1 MKKFLAIDCAG
12 EELLVGCFNG
22 KKYQE
27 LRLLASGTENLLPTI
42 DSVLKK
48 SKMKILDVDVVC
60 VGVGPGSWTGARVA
74 VVTAYGLFEGN
85 KNLKFCTFNSFD
97 LISYNGARADKV
109 LKLVKAYAN
118 FVYVQTPEGGIKA
131 ITKDELQTDYSKFE
145 FVGINEIVPGMT
157 VVSSDLEAI
166 ATKKVLEEVFV
177 EVDSIEPMYLRL
189 SQAEY
194 QREKM
199 LKGGK

>member
-1 MKKFLAIDCAG
+1 MRKFLAIDCAG
-12 EELLVGCFNG
+12 EELLVGCYNG
-22 KKYQE
+22 KKYNE
-27 LRLLASGTENLLPTI
+27 TRLVASGTENLLPTI
-42 DSVLKK
+42 DKVLKK
-48 SKMKILDVDVVC
+48 SKVEIADIEVVC
-60 VGVGPGSWTGARVA
+60 VGVGPGSWTGARVC

-85 KNLKFCTFNSFD
+85 KNLKFSTFNSFD

-118 FVYVQTPEGGIKA
+118 FVYVQTPNGEIKVV
-131 ITKDELQTDYSKFE
+131 TKDELSAE
-145 FVGINEIVPGMT
+145 FSDCILVGINEVVDGT
-157 VVSSDLEAI
+157 VKVSADLETV
-166 ATKKVLEEVFV
+166 ATKKVVAEEFV
-177 EVDSIEPMYLRL
+177 DIDLIEPMYLRL